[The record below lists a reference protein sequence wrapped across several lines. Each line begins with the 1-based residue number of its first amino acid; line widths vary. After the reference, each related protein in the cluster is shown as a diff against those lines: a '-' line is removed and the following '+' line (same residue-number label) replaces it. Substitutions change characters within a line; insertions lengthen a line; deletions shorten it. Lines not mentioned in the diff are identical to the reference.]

1 MRSRDPARVKDL
13 VAGIRVVGDGPD
25 STWDDLRRS
34 IELSRKSGAKGH
46 VLWFSRGVLDLYP
59 DQLTAFYAESP

>member
-1 MRSRDPARVKDL
+1 VKDL
-13 VAGIRVVGDGPD
+13 VAGIRVVGDGPN

-46 VLWFSRGVLDLYP
+46 VLWYSKGVLDLYP
-59 DQLTAFYAESP
+59 DQLTALYAESP